1 MQAYVCIYRNICPE
15 IQDSKKRNTVS
26 DSFKANKPVLG
37 SKVFRKR
44 QESGAKYSQEWLF
57 EKSEIICGKE
67 NNISERQ

>member
-1 MQAYVCIYRNICPE
+1 MQAYVRIYRNICPE

-44 QESGAKYSQEWLF
+44 QESGAKYSQE
-57 EKSEIICGKE
+57 
-67 NNISERQ
+67 